1 MRRHRA
7 VVETARAVA
16 ERYGF
21 QEMATPIFEFTEVF
35 KRTLGDTSDIVT
47 KEMYTFVMGG
57 EKAARDEEGAS
68 ITLRPENTAGVARA
82 FISGGL
88 AQQVPLKVFYAGPMF
103 RHERPQKGRQRQFH
117 QTGVELIGVPQPL
130 ADVEVIACGAHILE
144 ALGLADAV
152 TLELNTLGDP
162 DSRTAYRAA
171 LVDYFSSHS
180 GALSEDSRDRL
191 TRNPL
196 RILDSKDQGDRRLV
210 AGAPLFEDYLN
221 SESSDFFAAVREG
234 LESIG
239 IAYTLNPR
247 LVRGLDYYC
256 HTAFEFTT
264 DRLGAQGAVM
274 AGGRYDGLIETMGG
288 PATPGVGWASGV
300 ERLAM
305 LLAEAPAAPRPVVVV
320 PVGEAAQA
328 TALKVMQ
335 DLRHAGH
342 VVEMGY
348 SGNLKKRLQR
358 ANKMNAR
365 AALLFGDEEL
375 AAGSAT
381 LRDLD
386 SGEQELVSLD
396 RLAEHLSRLS

>member
-1 MRRHRA
+1 VRRYSKAELLDMGRA
-7 VVETARAVA
+7 REALEGLMARLAAEKPLLPEARAELQAAQDALDAA
-16 ERYGF
+16 EATRDFARYH
-21 QEMATPIFEFTEVF
+21 I
-35 KRTLGDTSDIVT
+35 
-47 KEMYTFVMGG
+47 
-57 EKAARDEEGAS
+57 
-68 ITLRPENTAGVARA
+68 EN
-82 FISGGL
+82 
-88 AQQVPLKVFYAGPMF
+88 
-103 RHERPQKGRQRQFH
+103 
-117 QTGVELIGVPQPL
+117 
-130 ADVEVIACGAHILE
+130 
-144 ALGLADAV
+144 
-152 TLELNTLGDP
+152 
-162 DSRTAYRAA
+162 
-171 LVDYFSSHS
+171 
-180 GALSEDSRDRL
+180 
-191 TRNPL
+191 
-196 RILDSKDQGDRRLV
+196 RR
-210 AGAPLFEDYLN
+210 Y
-221 SESSDFFAAVREG
+221 
-234 LESIG
+234 
-239 IAYTLNPR
+239 
-247 LVRGLDYYC
+247 
-256 HTAFEFTT
+256 H
-264 DRLGAQGAVM
+264 
-274 AGGRYDGLIETMGG
+274 GLIETMGG

-305 LLAEAPAAPRPVVVV
+305 LLAEAPAAPRPIVVV